1 MDKKKFWKTIG
12 PFFSQNSNKRE
23 KIILKEQDE
32 IISDER
38 KVAEIFMD
46 YFNNV
51 TKTID
56 VPKYDPPDKAYVDIN
71 DPILRAIDKY
81 KSHLSI
87 RSIKLL
93 SKNKPEFKFKHF
105 LSLGSQKCD
114 QLLEK

>member
-1 MDKKKFWKTIG
+1 
-12 PFFSQNSNKRE
+12 
-23 KIILKEQDE
+23 
-32 IISDER
+32 
-38 KVAEIFMD
+38 MD

-81 KSHLSI
+81 KSHPSI
-87 RSIKLL
+87 HRIKLL
-93 SKNKPEFKFKHF
+93 SNNKPKFKTF
-105 LSLGSQKCD
+105 LSLGNQKCD